1 VAVFDVSGPLLLKA
15 QTSCPARFATTGKLN
30 LPLLPTAGIYRP
42 MKPKSTTEPSSGAK
56 PYALPLWHRAQVP
69 ILRGSLRG
77 YRWLPASGGKLLRV
91 LLGTYERRQ
100 SKLFAQL
107 VGEGDVVLD
116 VGAAAGYYTLLG
128 AKRVG
133 PSGRVLAFEAD
144 RKNVAYLREHA
155 AVNRLKTVSI
165 FETAVGDESGTA
177 RFAPGRGTGTGRL
190 ARNGARRVSLCRLD
204 DVFTREGV
212 TPTHVKIDVEGAE
225 LAVLRGATQILRL
238 VRPILFLSTHG
249 PQHNAACCRLLHS
262 LKYQLTG
269 IDTPYLASASEILA
283 EPAERCESLPT
294 PVYEIPRP
302 MRRRAA

>member
-1 VAVFDVSGPLLLKA
+1 
-15 QTSCPARFATTGKLN
+15 
-30 LPLLPTAGIYRP
+30 
-42 MKPKSTTEPSSGAK
+42 MKPKSTSKPESGAE
-56 PYALPLWHRAQVP
+56 PYAVPAWHRLQVR

-100 SKLFAQL
+100 SKLFEQL

-133 PSGRVLAFEAD
+133 KRGRVLAFEAD
-144 RKNVAYLREHA
+144 RKNAAYLREHA
-155 AVNRLKTVSI
+155 AVNRLNNVSI
-165 FETAVGDESGTA
+165 FETAVGDQAGTA

-190 ARNGARRVSLCRLD
+190 ARHGARRVSLCRLD
-204 DVFTREGV
+204 DVYTREGV
-212 TPTHVKIDVEGAE
+212 APTHIKIDVEGAE
-225 LAVLRGATQILRL
+225 LAVLRGATQILKQL
-238 VRPILFLSTHG
+238 RPILFLSTHG
-249 PQHNAACCRLLHS
+249 PQHNAACCRLLYS

-269 IDTPYLASASEILA
+269 IDSPHLARASEILA

-294 PVYEIPRP
+294 PVYEMPRP
-302 MRRRAA
+302 TQRRAA